1 MRELVFALEFRGR
14 GAAVPGSATLRRART
29 VASSQTFRTALI
41 ADEIRAGMEPL
52 AGETAVLES
61 RVERFPDGSFVEDGT
76 ITYGRAGRL
85 TFDTVGRGHVGPSP
99 QPDRVHG
106 TVMWRVTG
114 GEGRLA
120 GAQGLITSNF
130 TVTADGEVI
139 DDHFTRLFLPD

>member
-14 GAAVPGSATLRRART
+14 GEAVSGSATERRART
-29 VASSQTFRTALI
+29 TAPSQAFRTALA
-41 ADEIRAGMEPL
+41 ADGISATMEPL
-52 AGETAVLES
+52 AGEAAVLES
-61 RVERFPDGSFVEDGT
+61 RVERYPDGSFVEDGT

-99 QPDRVHG
+99 QPGRVHG

>member
-14 GAAVPGSATLRRART
+14 GEAVSGSTTLRQARST
-29 VASSQTFRTALI
+29 APSQAFRTALA
-41 ADEIRAGMEPL
+41 ADGIHSGMETI
-52 AGETAVLES
+52 AGEAAVLES
-61 RVERFPDGSFVEDGT
+61 RVERFPDGSFIEDGT

-85 TFDTVGRGHVGPSP
+85 TFDTVGRGYVGPSP
-99 QPDRVHG
+99 QPGRVHG

-114 GEGRLA
+114 GDGRLA

>member
-1 MRELVFALEFRGR
+1 MRELVFALEFHGR
-14 GAAVPGSATLRRART
+14 GDAVPGSSTLRRART
-29 VASSQTFRTALI
+29 VASSQAFRTALI
-41 ADEIRAGMEPL
+41 ADEIHAGVEPI
-52 AGETAVLES
+52 AGESAVLES
-61 RVERFPDGSFVEDGT
+61 RVERFPDGTFVEDGT

-85 TFDTVGRGHVGPSP
+85 AFVTVGRGHVGPSP
-99 QPDRVHG
+99 QPGRAHG

-130 TVTADGEVI
+130 TVAADGEVI

>member
-1 MRELVFALEFRGR
+1 MRELVFALEFHGR
-14 GAAVPGSATLRRART
+14 GEAVLGSANMRRART
-29 VASSQTFRTALI
+29 TASSQAFRTALA
-41 ADEIRAGMEPL
+41 ADGIHARVEAI

-99 QPDRVHG
+99 LPGRVHG

-114 GEGRLA
+114 SEGQLA

-139 DDHFTRLFLPD
+139 DNHFTRLFLPD

>member
-1 MRELVFALEFRGR
+1 VRELVFALTFTGQA
-14 GAAVPGSATLRRART
+14 GPVSGSETTRQAKTMAPSQTIRT
-29 VASSQTFRTALI
+29 VLGVGGVESAVDTI
-41 ADEIRAGMEPL
+41 D
-52 AGETAVLES
+52 GERAVLES
-61 RVERFPDGSFVEDGT
+61 RVERFADGSFVEDGT
-76 ITYGRAGRL
+76 ISYGRAGRL

-99 QPDRVHG
+99 QPGRVHG

-130 TVTADGEVI
+130 TVTADGEVV

>member
-1 MRELVFALEFRGR
+1 MRELVFALEFHGR
-14 GAAVPGSATLRRART
+14 GDAVPGSSTLRRART
-29 VASSQTFRTALI
+29 VASSQAFRTALI
-41 ADEIRAGMEPL
+41 AGEIHAGVEPI

-61 RVERFPDGSFVEDGT
+61 RVERFPDGTFVEDGT

-85 TFDTVGRGHVGPSP
+85 AFVTVGRGHVGPSP
-99 QPDRVHG
+99 QPGRVHG

-114 GEGRLA
+114 GEGPLA

-139 DDHFTRLFLPD
+139 DDHFTRLFLPN